1 MKKTTRYLNYIILF
15 MFCLVVGGGLV
26 GSSVFADVSNFYF
39 SDFTG
44 DYYLSRDE
52 DGTSRLKVKESVTA
66 VFPNFN
72 QNKGICRQIPFT
84 NQNGANIT
92 LPNLTSQNI
101 KVTRN
106 GVSEPI
112 YSIEKGKDYYS
123 VCTGTEEYVLGEQ
136 IYTFEY
142 EFTKVVTEFDQ
153 DGRKFQELYW
163 DTNGNGSLQR
173 FDSVTARVHF
183 EDPEVFAGDSW
194 CYVGKYGKSGKDRCE
209 ITTISDGVQFVTKN
223 LMSEENLTFDV
234 ELKAGSFVVPEVE
247 KNYVYVWILVGFGVV
262 CVMCIGFALRKYL
275 KTREKK
281 TYYKGIFVKPEYQ
294 PNANYGL
301 TEMAEIYLG
310 KKKDMKVAM
319 LLEMIVQRK
328 IELKKDGKKWD
339 IVVKESVSDEY
350 EDLLA
355 ILNGGNRP
363 AVGDT
368 IKLERYSATSRLVAL
383 KKAMEN
389 KILENLK
396 KDELV
401 EDKYVVGSSGRS
413 GLASMIT
420 RIIIAVPMMIFV
432 GFYLVEVIGDL
443 CSTAGYLV
451 FYEYFNLVFL
461 VMIAVTTVLVV
472 VITEMAK
479 KYAKHTKKGLEAS
492 RYMDGLRLYIG
503 MAEAERMKMLQSVKG
518 ADVSADGIVKL
529 YEKLLPYAAVF
540 GLEESWMNEMK
551 QYCKV
556 EEIEEPDYLMQGF
569 ATSEIVRGLNRAS
582 SYATTSTVMSSSGGG
597 SSSGFSGGGGGGFSG
612 GGGGGGGFGG
622 R

>member
-262 CVMCIGFALRKYL
+262 CVMCIGLALRKYL

-281 TYYKGIFVKPEYQ
+281 VYYKGIFVKPEYQ

-383 KKAMEN
+383 KKAVEN